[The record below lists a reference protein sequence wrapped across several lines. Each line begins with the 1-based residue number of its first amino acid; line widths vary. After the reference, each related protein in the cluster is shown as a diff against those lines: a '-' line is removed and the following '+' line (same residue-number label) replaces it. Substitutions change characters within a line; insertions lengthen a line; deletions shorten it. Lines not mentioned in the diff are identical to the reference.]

1 MKHTFLLWGV
11 ALLIITAPIAALSL
25 TACETAR
32 ERAGTGVAALI
43 DCEAPH
49 LRAAV
54 AELVPLAKQAVK
66 SWISGDGKVDTEKMR
81 AACSAIVGDLG
92 RCVMAGAVAAL
103 TAPAGPGQTVI
114 AQPLQV
120 PDPGALR
127 LAFESVRGDWG
138 GASYRTAAGVL

>member
-11 ALLIITAPIAALSL
+11 ALLIVAAPIAALSL

-49 LRAAV
+49 LKAAV
-54 AELVPLAKQAVK
+54 AELVPLAKLAVLRL
-66 SWISGDGKVDTEKMR
+66 ISGTGMVDTEALCR
-81 AACSAIVGDLG
+81 AGAAIVGDLG
-92 RCVMAGAVAAL
+92 RCALASAIAIL

-138 GASYRTAAGVL
+138 GASYRTSTGTI